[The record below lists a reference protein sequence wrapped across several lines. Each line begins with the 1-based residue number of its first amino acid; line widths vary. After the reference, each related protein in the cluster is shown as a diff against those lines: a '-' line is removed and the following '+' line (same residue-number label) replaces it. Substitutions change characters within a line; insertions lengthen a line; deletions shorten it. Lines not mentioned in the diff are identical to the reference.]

1 MRFCSNINRKGRY
14 TMTTLDLKTAQK
26 ILEGAQ
32 AKSSELAANF
42 CICVVD
48 PRGDLISFIREDGS
62 PWRSVFISQGKA
74 AASAAFMQPS
84 GKLAEGGPNPSH
96 QGLMAMLGGRMIPG
110 QGGLPVYDG
119 QTIIGAVGVS
129 GGTPQEDEIIAS
141 AGISH
146 AGLKASS

>member
-1 MRFCSNINRKGRY
+1 MSTI
-14 TMTTLDLKTAQK
+14 DLKTAQK

-48 PRGDLISFIREDGS
+48 PRGDLITFIREDGA

-84 GKLAEGGPNPSH
+84 GKLAEGGP
-96 QGLMAMLGGRMIPG
+96 
-110 QGGLPVYDG
+110 
-119 QTIIGAVGVS
+119 
-129 GGTPQEDEIIAS
+129 
-141 AGISH
+141 
-146 AGLKASS
+146 SSRINGNAWWKNDSWSRSLTSL